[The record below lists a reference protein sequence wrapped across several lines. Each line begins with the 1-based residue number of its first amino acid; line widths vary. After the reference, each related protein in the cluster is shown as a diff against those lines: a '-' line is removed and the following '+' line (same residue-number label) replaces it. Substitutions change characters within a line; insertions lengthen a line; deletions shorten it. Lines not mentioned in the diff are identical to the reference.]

1 MDISY
6 IIPIVGLII
15 SLVVGFFMGKSIAG
29 KSVESLI
36 ENARKEAELVK
47 SEAANEGERLKNEKV
62 LQAKEHAMKLQSE
75 TDKKVNQ
82 KRKSIDDLERQ
93 IKKRKN
99 EVAQKENAFKS
110 QVAEVDQSR
119 KKLKEEKSK
128 LDQQR
133 NDLKAKEDALAE
145 KTNKLKNEQKK
156 FEDKLQTEL
165 EKVAGLSRED
175 AKQQLVESMKE
186 QARTKAMTH
195 IKQTMD
201 DAKLSANREAKK
213 IVLQSIQRLAAEHA
227 IENCVS
233 VFNLD
238 NDDIKGQI
246 IGREGRNIRALEA
259 ATGVEVIVD
268 DTPGAI
274 IISCYDPVRRE
285 IARLSLQR
293 LVADG
298 RIHPARIEEIVNKT
312 RKQLN
317 QHIVEIGER
326 TVIDLKIHGLHKD
339 LVRMV
344 GRMRYRSSYGQN
356 LLQHSREVANLSA
369 IMAAEM
375 KLSKKQIQ
383 QAKRAGLLHDIGK
396 VTDEESELSHA
407 LIGMKLAERWNEK
420 PDVCNAIG
428 AHHDEIEMTHII
440 SPIVQAAD
448 SISGAR
454 PGARREIFEAYMQR
468 IRELEALALE
478 YDGVEKAYA
487 MQAGRELRVIVQSEK
502 VSDEKVDELAFE
514 ISQKIEADMQ
524 YPGQIKVNVIR
535 EKRAVSYA
543 K

>member
-15 SLVVGFFMGKSIAG
+15 SLIVGFFMGKSIAG
-29 KSVESLI
+29 KSSELLI
-36 ENARKEAELVK
+36 ENAKKEAELVK
-47 SEAANEGERLKNEKV
+47 SEAANEGERLKNEKL
-62 LQAKEHAMKLQSE
+62 LQAKEQAIKLQSE

-82 KRKSIDDLERQ
+82 KRKSIDDLERS
-93 IKKRKN
+93 IKKQKN
-99 EVAQKENAFKS
+99 EVAQKQNAFKK
-110 QVAEVDQSR
+110 QVAEVEGSR
-119 KKLKEEKSK
+119 KELKEEKSK
-128 LDQQR
+128 IDKQR
-133 NDLKAKEDALAE
+133 NDLKAKQENLD
-145 KTNKLKNEQKK
+145 KQTSKLEADKK
-156 FEDKLQTEL
+156 ELEDKLQTEL

-175 AKQQLVESMKE
+175 AKQQLVEAMKE

-195 IKQTMD
+195 VKQVMD
-201 DAKLSANREAKK
+201 EAKISANREAKK

-246 IGREGRNIRALEA
+246 IGREGRNIRALES

-420 PDVCNAIG
+420 ADVCNAIG

-448 SISGAR
+448 AISGAR

-468 IRELEALALE
+468 IRDLEALALE
-478 YDGVEKAYA
+478 YEGVEKAYA

-502 VSDEKVDELAFE
+502 VSDEKVDQLAFD